1 MFKILKAKKTN
12 PTFIPNPKGQHST
25 TKSAEKIRK
34 EHLRWRNELQ
44 SKKTRKAGENQ
55 LSYWSKMSTASS
67 F

>member
-1 MFKILKAKKTN
+1 MFKTFKAKTTT
-12 PTFIPNPKGQHST
+12 PTFISNPKGQHST

-44 SKKTRKAGENQ
+44 SKRTKKAGENQ
-55 LSYWSKMSTASS
+55 LSYWSKMSAAAS